1 MSNDKLM
8 AKAIDTIRILAA
20 DGVQKANSGHPGM
33 PMGCADYAFALWY
46 KFMRHNPADPRWLGR
61 DRFVLS
67 AGHGS
72 MLVYSLL
79 HLFEYGLEIEDLKNF
94 RQWHSRT
101 PGHPEYGHTAGVE
114 VTTGPLGT
122 GFASAVGMAIA
133 NKQFSARLG
142 NEELFRRNVFTI
154 AGDGCMMEGV
164 TSEAASLAGHN
175 KLDNIICFYDDNQI
189 TIEGSTDLAFSENV
203 AKRFEAYGWNVLRA
217 NGQDPVDI
225 ERALAAAIAHRGSPT
240 LIVGRTTIG
249 FGAPTKAGSHSTHGE
264 PLGDEELAATKKA
277 LGFDPEQF
285 FFVADDVREL
295 FYARVQELKAEAA
308 EWQTACN
315 DWRSANPDK
324 AELMDALTG
333 RTVPDDILEQLVAAV
348 PEKKLATRA
357 SGGELLQK
365 AAELVPA
372 LTGGAADL
380 APSTK
385 TLLKNEEHFSADNY
399 AGRNLHFGVREFAM
413 GTCANG
419 MALTGTTIPY
429 VATFAVFSDFMKPAL
444 RLAAIQGAHVVF
456 VYTHD
461 SVFVGED
468 GPTHQPIEQ
477 LSMLRA
483 IPGLTVIRPAESY
496 ETAHAWAAALKQDG
510 PVAMFLTRQGVE
522 NIPEAARDK
531 IDVARGAYV
540 LSDDKDFELL
550 VIATGSEVMTCHEA
564 VETLRAQGRRVRLV
578 SMPSRELFE
587 AQPEDYR
594 ESVLPSGCKKR
605 VIVEAATTFGWE
617 KYAGETGLMIG
628 IDHFGDSAPAGVIA
642 EEYGLT
648 AAKIATKI
656 AGAF

>member
-1 MSNDKLM
+1 
-8 AKAIDTIRILAA
+8 
-20 DGVQKANSGHPGM
+20 M
-33 PMGCADYAFALWY
+33 PMGCADCAFTLWY
-46 KFMRHNPADPRWLGR
+46 KFMRHNPSDPRWLGR

-72 MLVYSLL
+72 MLIYSLL
-79 HLFEYGLEIEDLKNF
+79 HLFEYGLEIEDLQNF
-94 RQWHSRT
+94 RQWQSRT
-101 PGHPEYGHTAGVE
+101 PGHPEFGHTAGVE

-133 NKQFSARLG
+133 NKQLAARLG

-154 AGDGCMMEGV
+154 AGDGCMMEGI

-175 KLDNIICFYDDNQI
+175 KLDNLICFYDDNKI
-189 TIEGSTDLAFSENV
+189 TIEGSTDLAFSEDV

-225 ERALAAAIAHRGSPT
+225 ERALTAATAHRGSPT

-249 FGAPTKAGSHSTHGE
+249 FGAPNKAGSHSTHGE
-264 PLGDEELAATKKA
+264 PLGNDELAATKKA
-277 LGFDPEQF
+277 LGFDPEQD
-285 FFVADDVREL
+285 FFVAQDVREL
-295 FYARVQELKAEAA
+295 LSARVQELKAEAA
-308 EWQTACN
+308 EWQAACN
-315 DWRSANPDK
+315 DWRTTNPDK
-324 AELMDALTG
+324 AALMDALTNC
-333 RTVPDDILEQLVAAV
+333 TVPEDILEQLIAAV

-357 SGGELLQK
+357 SSGEILQK

-385 TLLKNEEHFSADNY
+385 TLLKNEGHFSADNY

-419 MALTGTTIPY
+419 MALSGTAIPY

-510 PVAMFLTRQGVE
+510 PVALFLTRQGVE
-522 NIPEAARDK
+522 NVPEAARGNV
-531 IDVARGAYV
+531 DVARGAYV
-540 LSDDKDFELL
+540 LSDDENFELL

-594 ESVLPSGCKKR
+594 ESVIPSGCKKR
-605 VIVEAATTFGWE
+605 VTVEAATTFGWE
-617 KYAGETGLMIG
+617 KYAGDNGLMIG
-628 IDHFGDSAPAGVIA
+628 IDHFGDSAPASVIA

-648 AAKIATKI
+648 AEKIAAKIAGT
-656 AGAF
+656 F